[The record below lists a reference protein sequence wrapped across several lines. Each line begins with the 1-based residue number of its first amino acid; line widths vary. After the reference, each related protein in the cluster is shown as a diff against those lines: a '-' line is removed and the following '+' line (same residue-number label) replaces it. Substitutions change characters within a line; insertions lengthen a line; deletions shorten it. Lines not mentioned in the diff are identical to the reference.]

1 MEASLILSILAIV
14 GVGLTY
20 WFLQQKLEKQR
31 QRFRN
36 KFEELE
42 NRQESRI
49 LEVIESLQVNYQTQL
64 KQATEELK
72 QQFEFRLQETIQ
84 SLEGNYQT
92 QLTSKTEELQK
103 ASDVQFQETIKSLEE
118 RYDNQLRQ
126 DNQLQQ
132 DNPLLVLDQLN
143 ENTLV
148 ELEGTLEDEALVH
161 SSGDTLEEEVSA
173 PLSSETQPTPVQNS
187 FVIAS
192 PWDSDLEEE
201 VVEPPSPEIQTTPIE
216 SLVVS
221 SELADSPLEEEVIP
235 QSNQEIQQMLIEDSS
250 ISTSSIETDGTAPHV
265 SNTVNTRTQELAE
278 KITVMGNLGQ
288 VTYIPKLREYVNHPD
303 SSIRERVASAL
314 GTIAASH
321 NRRAEVQRV
330 VPLLG
335 KLSQAPEPLVRRAA
349 VAALGNIKAET
360 VIPFLKQSLRDSDRD
375 VVKLASTALSKFKFY
390 PINQGAKPTQTPAK
404 AFKRL

>member
-1 MEASLILSILAIV
+1 MEASLTLSILAIV

-72 QQFEFRLQETIQ
+72 QQFESRLQETIKSLQQNYQTQLASKTEELEKASDAQLQETIQ
-84 SLEGNYQT
+84 SLE
-92 QLTSKTEELQK
+92 
-103 ASDVQFQETIKSLEE
+103 E
-118 RYDNQLRQ
+118 RY

-132 DNPLLVLDQLN
+132 DNPLLVLEQLN
-143 ENTLV
+143 ENTLI
-148 ELEGTLEDEALVH
+148 ELEGSLDDEVLVH
-161 SSGDTLEEEVSA
+161 SRGDKLEEEVLE
-173 PLSSETQPTPVQNS
+173 PSSPETQPTLVQNS

-201 VVEPPSPEIQTTPIE
+201 VLEPSSPEIQTTSVE
-216 SLVVS
+216 SFVAS
-221 SELADSPLEEEVIP
+221 SDLANSELEEEVIP
-235 QSNQEIQQMLIEDSS
+235 QSNQEIQQILIENSS
-250 ISTSSIETDGTAPHV
+250 ISTSSAESEGTAQYA
-265 SNTVNTRTQELAE
+265 SNTLNKKAQELAE
-278 KITVMGNLGQ
+278 KITVMGNSGQ
-288 VTYIPKLREYVNHPD
+288 VAYIPKLREYVNHPD
-303 SSIRERVASAL
+303 SSIRERVALAL

-330 VPLLG
+330 IPLLG
-335 KLSQAPEPLVRRAA
+335 KLSQAPEPAVRRAA

-360 VIPFLKQSLRDSDRD
+360 VIPFLKQSLRDSDRN
-375 VVKLASTALSKFKFY
+375 VVKLASTALSRFKFY
-390 PINQGAKPTQTPAK
+390 PINQGTKPAK
-404 AFKRL
+404 TSAKTLKRYI

>member
-20 WFLQQKLEKQR
+20 WFLQRKLEKQR

-42 NRQESRI
+42 TRQESRI

-72 QQFEFRLQETIQ
+72 QQFDSRLQETIK
-84 SLEGNYQT
+84 SLQDYYQT
-92 QLTSKTEELQK
+92 QLTSKTEEFKKVYKSQL
-103 ASDVQFQETIKSLEE
+103 QETINSIEE
-118 RYDNQLRQ
+118 RYDNQLQ
-126 DNQLQQ
+126 P
-132 DNPLLVLDQLN
+132 DNPLVEEPSETIPTESESKLD
-143 ENTLV
+143 
-148 ELEGTLEDEALVH
+148 DEILVH
-161 SSGDTLEEEVSA
+161 PSEDKREEEVLEPTS
-173 PLSSETQPTPVQNS
+173 PETQPTPVQNS

-201 VVEPPSPEIQTTPIE
+201 VLEPSSLEIQTTSVENFVP
-216 SLVVS
+216 SDS
-221 SELADSPLEEEVIP
+221 SADSELEEEVIP
-235 QSNQEIQQMLIEDSS
+235 QSNQEIQQILIEDSS
-250 ISTSSIETDGTAPHV
+250 ISTSSAELDGTAQYV
-265 SNTVNTRTQELAE
+265 SNAVNKKTQELAE
-278 KITVMGNLGQ
+278 KITVMGNSSQ
-288 VTYIPKLREYVNHPD
+288 VAYIPKLTEYVNHPD

-335 KLSQAPEPLVRRAA
+335 KLSQAPEPWVRRAA

-375 VVKLASTALSKFKFY
+375 VVKLASTALSRFKFY
-390 PINQGAKPTQTPAK
+390 PLNQEAKSAKTPAK
-404 AFKRL
+404 TLKRYI

>member
-64 KQATEELK
+64 KQATEELT
-72 QQFEFRLQETIQ
+72 QQFESRLQETIK
-84 SLEGNYQT
+84 SLQENYQS
-92 QLTSKTEELQK
+92 QLASKTEELKQ
-103 ASDVQFQETIKSLEE
+103 ASDAQLQETINSLEE
-118 RYDNQLRQ
+118 RYDNQL
-126 DNQLQQ
+126 QQ
-132 DNPLLVLDQLN
+132 ENPLLVLEQLN
-143 ENTLV
+143 ENIII
-148 ELEGTLEDEALVH
+148 ELEDTLDDEPLVH
-161 SSGDTLEEEVSA
+161 SSEDKLEEEVLE
-173 PLSSETQPTPVQNS
+173 PSSPEPQPAPVQNS

-201 VVEPPSPEIQTTPIE
+201 VVEPPSPEIQTTPVE
-216 SLVVS
+216 SFVVS
-221 SELADSPLEEEVIP
+221 DGLADSQLEEEVIP
-235 QSNQEIQQMLIEDSS
+235 QSNQEIQQILIEDSS
-250 ISTSSIETDGTAPHV
+250 ISTSSAEPDGTAQQV
-265 SNTVNTRTQELAE
+265 SNAVNKKTQELAE
-278 KITVMGNLGQ
+278 KIAVMGNLGQ
-288 VTYIPKLREYVNHPD
+288 VAYIPKLREYINHPD
-303 SSIRERVASAL
+303 SSIRERIASAL

-321 NRRAEVQRV
+321 NRNAEVQRAI
-330 VPLLG
+330 PLLG
-335 KLSQAPEPLVRRAA
+335 KLSQAPEPAVRRAA

-375 VVKLASTALSKFKFY
+375 VVKLASTALGKFKFY
-390 PINQGAKPTQTPAK
+390 PINQGAKSAKTPAK
-404 AFKRL
+404 TLKRYI